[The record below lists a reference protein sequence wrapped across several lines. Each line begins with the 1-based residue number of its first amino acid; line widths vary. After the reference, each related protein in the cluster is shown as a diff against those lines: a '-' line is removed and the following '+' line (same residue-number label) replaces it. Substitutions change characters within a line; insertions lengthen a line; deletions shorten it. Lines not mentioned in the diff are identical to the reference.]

1 MLQRFALTFF
11 PALVLLLPAPVHAT
25 MFCVATGM
33 QLQDAMVQAQ
43 NNAIDDEIRITQ
55 GIKHHPGIG
64 ALWSATTSH
73 DLVISGGWNSNCSFR
88 TGGPTSTILAG
99 HLTTLAVR
107 VLDASPTIEISN
119 LSVQDGLGTANF
131 GAGLNVLV
139 GGTSAPVVLIEHVIA
154 RLNTHMDAPTGAA
167 VKIILE
173 GASATGQY
181 TVRNNMFENNQG
193 GGLEIWLSFGAT
205 AYINNNTITAN
216 RVNQQARPAVIL
228 DGTGLFWVANNIFAG
243 NDTASDLW
251 IGSTASSILR
261 NNHIQTLTGSPGSN
275 LHMTT
280 GPAMLERDVGGY
292 WRPGNQSPVRD
303 NGLVNA
309 AGGIGSRDIIGSARI
324 LGLGVDRG
332 AMERSWNILFQSD
345 FELLP

>member
-1 MLQRFALTFF
+1 MLQRLALTFL
-11 PALVLLLPAPVHAT
+11 PALALLLPVSAHAT

-33 QLQDAMVQAQ
+33 QLQDAMVQAG
-43 NNAIDDEIRITQ
+43 NNGIADEIRITQ
-55 GIKHHPGIG
+55 GIKQHPGIG
-64 ALWSATTSH
+64 VPWGITSSH
-73 DLVISGGWNSNCSFR
+73 DLVISGGWNANCSLQ
-88 TGGPTSTILAG
+88 TGGPASTILVG
-99 HLTTLAVR
+99 QTTTLAVR
-107 VLDASPTIEISN
+107 VADASPTIEVSN
-119 LSVQDGLGTANF
+119 LSVHNGLGTMNF

-139 GGTSAPVVLIEHVIA
+139 VGSSAPVVLIERVIA

-181 TVRNNMFENNQG
+181 TVRNSMFENNQG
-193 GGLEIWLSFGAT
+193 SGLDIALPFGAT

-216 RVNQQARPAVIL
+216 RVSQQARPAVVL
-228 DGTGLFWVANNIFAG
+228 HGAGLFFAANNIFAG

-261 NNHIQTLTGSPGSN
+261 NNHVQKLAGTVGSN
-275 LHMTT
+275 LNMTT
-280 GPAMLERDVGGY
+280 GLAMLEQDAAGY

-303 NGLVNA
+303 NGLANP
-309 AGGIGSRDIIGSARI
+309 AGGIGSKDIIGSSRV

-332 AMERSWNILFQSD
+332 AVERSWNILFQDD
-345 FELLP
+345 FEL